1 MSWIPIDKKAYD
13 RDRKKST
20 TRKDQRVTQTKIKL
34 PTDQQSDKVRW
45 VLHCP
50 RLCQQKENGSK
61 GKKTFDGNIC
71 KSCGYVKNG

>member
-1 MSWIPIDKKAYD
+1 MSWLPIDKKAYD

-20 TRKDQRVTQTKIKL
+20 PRKDQRVKQTKVKL
-34 PTDQQSDKVRW
+34 PTDQQSDKFRW

-71 KSCGYVKNG
+71 KVCGYVKNG